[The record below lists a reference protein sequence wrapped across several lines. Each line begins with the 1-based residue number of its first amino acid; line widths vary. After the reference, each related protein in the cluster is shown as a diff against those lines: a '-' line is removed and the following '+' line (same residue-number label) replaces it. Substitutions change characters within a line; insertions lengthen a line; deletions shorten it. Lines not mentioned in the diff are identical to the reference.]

1 MPIRVVLAEDD
12 VSGWSKAGWMIFAI
26 VLPFLGVLVY
36 LGNHGQGIAERN
48 AAQTRAAQADLD
60 KCVRDVAA
68 TAEGPTAEIAS
79 AKQLLDSGVITQ
91 GEFDAIQQ
99 KALA

>member
-1 MPIRVVLAEDD
+1 VPIRVVLAEDD

-48 AAQTRAAQADLD
+48 AAQTRAAHADLD
-60 KCVRDVAA
+60 
-68 TAEGPTAEIAS
+68 
-79 AKQLLDSGVITQ
+79 SGAITQ
-91 GEFDAIQQ
+91 GEFDAITQ